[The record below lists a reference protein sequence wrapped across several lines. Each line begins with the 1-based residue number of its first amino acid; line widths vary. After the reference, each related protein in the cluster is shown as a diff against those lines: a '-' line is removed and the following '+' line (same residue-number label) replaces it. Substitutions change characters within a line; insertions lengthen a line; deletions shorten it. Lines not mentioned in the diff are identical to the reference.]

1 MSRRK
6 YYFSQKPGEAHKRGE
21 MSGSARNFEALPLV
35 AVFIRRAWFLWYF
48 NMKKAIS
55 FQRSAFSQD
64 TY

>member
-21 MSGSARNFEALPLV
+21 MNGSARNFEALSPV

-48 NMKKAIS
+48 
-55 FQRSAFSQD
+55 
-64 TY
+64 